1 MFDPYRKWLG
11 IPEDQRPPT
20 HYQMLGI
27 SPDEHDSDVIE
38 AAVVR
43 QSAYVRNFQAGQLG
57 EHAARILTEI
67 AAARHCLLDAG
78 RRAQYDAE
86 LKAKQKPPRPVIDDE
101 PRLLDVDAPT
111 RAPSTAP
118 STAPT
123 TAAPRQPGAPASH
136 SSGHLSGVTPDLG
149 RATPSRSRAAS
160 PPVAPPAA
168 ARPLPPAVDLEELAP
183 LARPA
188 RRSVGQPRMVSG
200 ARGRRPAVGR
210 QQNLMGLMWQL
221 PLLVAIAIALVLLA
235 GALGRSIARNRA
247 RNAPPPA
254 AQDALIDE
262 RGNASPGDTPHT
274 THSPLPKNHQ
284 FVQVRRWRVPNT
296 VASGA
301 ALDHLLVAVL
311 FISRRPGVCPT
322 HLTSLARL
330 SEVTTEGADR
340 HGHLRL
346 GGISRDTVGS

>member
-86 LKAKQKPPRPVIDDE
+86 LRAKQKPPRPAIDDE

-111 RAPSTAP
+111 RTPSTG
-118 STAPT
+118 PT

-136 SSGHLSGVTPDLG
+136 SSGHLSGITPDLG
-149 RATPSRSRAAS
+149 TAAPSRSRAAS
-160 PPVAPPAA
+160 PPMAPPSA

-188 RRSVGQPRMVSG
+188 RRSVGQPRVVGG

-210 QQNLMGLMWQL
+210 PQNLLGLVWQL
-221 PLLVAIAIALVLLA
+221 PLLVAIAIALVLSA
-235 GALGRSIARNRA
+235 GALGRSIARKRA
-247 RNAPPPA
+247 RDAPPPA

-262 RGNASPGDTPHT
+262 HGNASPG
-274 THSPLPKNHQ
+274 
-284 FVQVRRWRVPNT
+284 
-296 VASGA
+296 G
-301 ALDHLLVAVL
+301 
-311 FISRRPGVCPT
+311 GV
-322 HLTSLARL
+322 
-330 SEVTTEGADR
+330 D
-340 HGHLRL
+340 
-346 GGISRDTVGS
+346 D